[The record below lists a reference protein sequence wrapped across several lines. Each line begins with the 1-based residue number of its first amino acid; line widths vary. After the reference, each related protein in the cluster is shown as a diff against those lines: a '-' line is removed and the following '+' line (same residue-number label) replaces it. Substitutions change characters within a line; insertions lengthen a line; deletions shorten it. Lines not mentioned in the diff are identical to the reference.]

1 MRDIPTPPGAL
12 ELAAAIRTGEQTARS
27 VIEATL
33 ETLSTKDR
41 VIHSVTHLFSD
52 ESCRQA
58 DAIDALRKQGKTLP
72 PLAGVPFGVK
82 DLFDIAGHVTTA
94 GSVLLRNN
102 PPAKQDAAVVQ
113 RLRQAGAFPV
123 ATLNMD
129 EFAYGFATQN
139 AHYGTTLNPHDTS
152 RMAGG
157 SSGGS
162 AAAVAAGFLPLSLG
176 SDTNGSIRI
185 PASLCGVWGLK
196 PTFGRLPREGAY
208 PFAASLDVVG
218 PFARNVSDLVAS
230 FYIMDGCDS
239 IPEPSGADSWETLR
253 IARLEGWFADNLSE
267 PMARALESICA
278 ALGVTRGVS
287 LPEVATARASS
298 FLITAAEGGNLH
310 LPRLKEQADAYD
322 PATRDRLLA
331 GAMLPADTYLRAQR
345 FRRWFRDQIHAV
357 FRNEADVLIAPAV
370 MGEAPRLDEP
380 TVIVEGKEVSARA
393 NLGLFTQPLSLPGVP
408 VLTVPVLVSEG
419 LPLGLQ
425 LVAAPG
431 CEEKLFSVAC
441 HLERA
446 GLAGCRLP
454 EMKAPA

>member
-1 MRDIPTPPGAL
+1 MRDISTPPGAL

-33 ETLSTKDR
+33 ESLSSKDR
-41 VIHSVTHLFSD
+41 TIHSVTHLFSD
-52 ESCRQA
+52 EACRQA

-94 GSVLLRNN
+94 GSVVLRNN

-113 RLRQAGAFPV
+113 RLRQAGAIPV

-218 PFARNVSDLVAS
+218 HFARNVSDLASS
-230 FYIMDGCDS
+230 FYIMDGCGS

-267 PMARALESICA
+267 PMGRALESICA

-380 TVIVEGKEVSARA
+380 TVIVAGKEVSARA

-408 VLTVPVLVSEG
+408 VLTVPVLVSDG

-454 EMKAPA
+454 EMKATA